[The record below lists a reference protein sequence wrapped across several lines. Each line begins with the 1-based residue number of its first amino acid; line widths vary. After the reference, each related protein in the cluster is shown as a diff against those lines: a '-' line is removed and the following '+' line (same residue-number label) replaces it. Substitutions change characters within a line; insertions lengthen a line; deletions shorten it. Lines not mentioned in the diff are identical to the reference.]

1 MSMIKRDLENQV
13 IKLSQQFPAVT
24 ITGPRQSGKS
34 TLCKML
40 FPQYAYVNLEAPD
53 IRRFAVQDPRGFL
66 RQFKAGAILDEI
78 QRCPELPSYL
88 QVMVDEDRTKG
99 KWILTGSQNLTL
111 LESISQ
117 SLAGR
122 TAVLH
127 LLPLSYN
134 EIQRFEK
141 YQTDINEV
149 ILTGGYPAILDQ
161 KLSPPDWHSS
171 YVATY
176 IERDVR
182 NISKIT
188 DLAVFQ
194 RFVEL
199 CAGRTGQLLNL
210 SSLAVDAGVSQPTA
224 KAWVNVLETSF
235 ITFRLTPFLG
245 NLRKRLVKMPKLF
258 FYDSGLVCWLLG
270 IRSAEHLMNHP
281 LRGAIFETWTISEIL
296 KHRANKGV
304 RGGTFF
310 YRDSHG
316 QEIDLVI
323 DNGVQFTLIEAKAG
337 QTVSEDT
344 LKTSLKY
351 KDVIDKA
358 KTVKTVVVYA
368 GQMLNTVD
376 DVLFLPWNKISDQT
390 W

>member
-1 MSMIKRDLENQV
+1 MIKRDLENQV
-13 IKLSQQFPAVT
+13 IKAARQFPVVT

-40 FPQYAYVNLEAPD
+40 FPEYGYVNLEAPD

-111 LESISQ
+111 LESVSQ

-134 EIQRFEK
+134 EIQRFGQ

-161 KLSPPDWHSS
+161 KLSPADWHSS

-176 IERDVR
+176 IERDIR
-182 NISKIT
+182 SISKVT

-210 SSLAVDAGVSQPTA
+210 SSIGTDAGISQPTA
-224 KAWVNVLETSF
+224 KAWINVLETSF
-235 ITFRLTPFLG
+235 ITFRLSPFFN

-270 IRSAEHLMNHP
+270 IRSTEQLQNHP
-281 LRGAIFETWTISEIL
+281 LRGAIFETWVISEIL

-304 RGGTFF
+304 QGGTFF

-323 DNGVQFTLIEAKAG
+323 NNGVQFTIVEAKAG
-337 QTVSEDT
+337 QTISEDT
-344 LKTSLKY
+344 LKASLKY
-351 KDVIDKA
+351 GSVVS
-358 KTVKTVVVYA
+358 KTKPTKTIVVY
-368 GQMLNTVD
+368 GGEMLNTID
-376 DVLFLPWNKISDQT
+376 DILFLPWDKISEQT

>member
-1 MSMIKRDLENQV
+1 MIKRDLENQV
-13 IKLSQQFPAVT
+13 IKAASQFPVVT

-34 TLCKML
+34 TLCKKL
-40 FPQYAYVNLEAPD
+40 FPEYGYVNLEAPD

-66 RQFKAGAILDEI
+66 HQFKEGAILDEI

-88 QVMVDEDRTKG
+88 QVMVDEDRIKG

-134 EIQRFEK
+134 EVQRFEQ
-141 YQTDINEV
+141 YDIGINKV
-149 ILTGGYPAILDQ
+149 MLTGGYPAILDQ
-161 KLSPPDWHSS
+161 KVSPADWHSS

-176 IERDVR
+176 IERDIR

-224 KAWVNVLETSF
+224 KAWINVLETSF
-235 ITFRLTPFLG
+235 IVFRLPPFFG
-245 NLRKRLVKMPKLF
+245 NLRKRIVKMPKLF

-270 IRSAEHLMNHP
+270 IRSAEQLISHP
-281 LRGAIFETWTISEIL
+281 LRGAIFETWAISEIL

-304 RGGTFF
+304 QTGTFF

-337 QTVSEDT
+337 QTISEDT
-344 LKTSLKY
+344 LKSSLKY
-351 KDVIDKA
+351 GNVVGKTKPA
-358 KTVKTVVVYA
+358 KTIVVY
-368 GQMLNTVD
+368 GGEMLNTVD
-376 DVLFLPWNKISDQT
+376 DVLFLPWDKISEQA

>member
-1 MSMIKRDLENQV
+1 MGMIKRDLENQV
-13 IKLSQQFPAVT
+13 IKAAGQFPVVT

-34 TLCKML
+34 TLCKMH
-40 FPQYAYVNLEAPD
+40 FPKHGYVNLEAPD
-53 IRRFAVQDPRGFL
+53 IRRFALQDPRGFL
-66 RQFKAGAILDEI
+66 RQFKNGAILDEI

-134 EIQRFEK
+134 EIQRFG
-141 YQTDINEV
+141 QDDADINKI

-161 KLSPPDWHSS
+161 KLPPADWHSS

-176 IERDVR
+176 IERDIR

-210 SSLAVDAGVSQPTA
+210 SSIAVDAGISQPTA
-224 KAWVNVLETSF
+224 KAWINVLETSF
-235 ITFRLTPFLG
+235 IIFRLPPFFS

-270 IRSAEHLMNHP
+270 IRTTEQLMNHP
-281 LRGAIFETWTISEIL
+281 LRGAIFETWVISEIL
-296 KHRANKGV
+296 KHRANKGIQ
-304 RGGTFF
+304 GGVFF

-316 QEIDLVI
+316 QEIDLLI
-323 DNGVQFTLIEAKAG
+323 DNGDKFTIVEAKAG
-337 QTVSEDT
+337 QTISEDII
-344 LKTSLKY
+344 KTSLKY
-351 KDVIDKA
+351 RSVVGKA
-358 KTVKTVVVYA
+358 KPAKTIIAY
-368 GQMLNTVD
+368 GGEMLNTIN
-376 DVLFLPWNKISDQT
+376 DVLFLPWDKIHKQL

>member
-1 MSMIKRDLENQV
+1 MIKRDLENQV
-13 IKLSQQFPAVT
+13 IKAASQFPVVT

-34 TLCKML
+34 TLCKKL
-40 FPQYAYVNLEAPD
+40 FPEYGYVNLEAPD

-66 RQFKAGAILDEI
+66 HQFKEGAILDEI

-88 QVMVDEDRTKG
+88 QVMVDEDRIKG

-134 EIQRFEK
+134 EVQRFEQ
-141 YQTDINEV
+141 YDIGINKV
-149 ILTGGYPAILDQ
+149 MLTGGYPAILDQ
-161 KLSPPDWHSS
+161 KVSPADWHSS

-176 IERDVR
+176 IERDIR

-224 KAWVNVLETSF
+224 KAWINVLETSF
-235 ITFRLTPFLG
+235 IIFRLPPFFG
-245 NLRKRLVKMPKLF
+245 NLRKRIVKMPKLF

-270 IRSAEHLMNHP
+270 IRSAEQLISHP
-281 LRGAIFETWTISEIL
+281 LRGAIFETWAISEIL

-304 RGGTFF
+304 QTGTFF

-337 QTVSEDT
+337 QTISEDT
-344 LKTSLKY
+344 LKSSLKY
-351 KDVIDKA
+351 GNVVGKTKPA
-358 KTVKTVVVYA
+358 KTIVVY
-368 GQMLNTVD
+368 GGEMLNTVD
-376 DVLFLPWNKISDQT
+376 DVLFLPWDKISEQA

>member
-1 MSMIKRDLENQV
+1 MIKRDLENQV
-13 IKLSQQFPAVT
+13 IKAASQFPVVT

-40 FPQYAYVNLEAPD
+40 FPEYGYVNLEAPD
-53 IRRFAVQDPRGFL
+53 IRRFAMQDPRGFL
-66 RQFKAGAILDEI
+66 RQFKGGAILDEI

-134 EIQRFEK
+134 EVQRFEQ
-141 YQTDINEV
+141 YDTDLNEV
-149 ILTGGYPAILDQ
+149 IVTGGYPAILDQ
-161 KLSPPDWHSS
+161 EVSPSDWHSS

-176 IERDVR
+176 IERDIR

-199 CAGRTGQLLNL
+199 CAGRTGQLL
-210 SSLAVDAGVSQPTA
+210 
-224 KAWVNVLETSF
+224 F
-235 ITFRLTPFLG
+235 IWILILTESENGSRL
-245 NLRKRLVKMPKLF
+245 
-258 FYDSGLVCWLLG
+258 
-270 IRSAEHLMNHP
+270 I
-281 LRGAIFETWTISEIL
+281 
-296 KHRANKGV
+296 
-304 RGGTFF
+304 
-310 YRDSHG
+310 
-316 QEIDLVI
+316 
-323 DNGVQFTLIEAKAG
+323 
-337 QTVSEDT
+337 
-344 LKTSLKY
+344 
-351 KDVIDKA
+351 
-358 KTVKTVVVYA
+358 
-368 GQMLNTVD
+368 
-376 DVLFLPWNKISDQT
+376 
-390 W
+390 

>member
-1 MSMIKRDLENQV
+1 MIKRELENQV
-13 IKLSQQFPAVT
+13 LKSTRQFPVVT

-40 FPQYAYVNLEAPD
+40 FPDYGYVNLEAPD

-88 QVMVDEDRTKG
+88 QVMVDEDRAKG

-134 EIQRFEK
+134 EVQRFEQ
-141 YQTDINEV
+141 YETDINKV
-149 ILTGGYPAILDQ
+149 MLTGGYPAILDQ
-161 KLSPPDWHSS
+161 KLSAADWHSS

-176 IERDVR
+176 VERDIR

-224 KAWVNVLETSF
+224 KAWINVLETSF
-235 ITFRLTPFLG
+235 IILRLSPFFG

-270 IRSAEHLMNHP
+270 IRSAEQLMNHP
-281 LRGAIFETWTISEIL
+281 LRGAIFETWVISEIL
-296 KHRANKGV
+296 KHRANNGV
-304 RGGTFF
+304 YGGAFF

-323 DNGVQFTLIEAKAG
+323 DNGVQLTLVEAKAG
-337 QTVSEDT
+337 QTISEDT
-344 LKTSLKY
+344 LKSSLKY
-351 KDVIDKA
+351 ANLLSGAKPA
-358 KTVKTVVVYA
+358 KTIIVY
-368 GQMLNTVD
+368 GGEMLNTVD
-376 DVLFLPWNKISDQT
+376 DVLFLPWNKISEQA

>member
-1 MSMIKRDLENQV
+1 MIKRDLENQV
-13 IKLSQQFPAVT
+13 IKAASQFPVVT

-34 TLCKML
+34 TLCKKL
-40 FPQYAYVNLEAPD
+40 FPEYGYVNLEAPD

-66 RQFKAGAILDEI
+66 HQFKEGAILDEI

-88 QVMVDEDRTKG
+88 QVMVDEDRIKG

-134 EIQRFEK
+134 EVQRFEQ
-141 YQTDINEV
+141 YDIGINKV
-149 ILTGGYPAILDQ
+149 MLIGGYPAILDQ
-161 KLSPPDWHSS
+161 KVSPADWHSS

-176 IERDVR
+176 IERDIR

-224 KAWVNVLETSF
+224 KAWINVLETSF
-235 ITFRLTPFLG
+235 IIFRLPPFFG
-245 NLRKRLVKMPKLF
+245 NLRKRIVKMPKLF

-270 IRSAEHLMNHP
+270 IRSAEQLISHP
-281 LRGAIFETWTISEIL
+281 LRGAIFETWAISEIL

-304 RGGTFF
+304 QTGTFF

-337 QTVSEDT
+337 QTISEDT
-344 LKTSLKY
+344 LKSSLKY
-351 KDVIDKA
+351 GNVVG
-358 KTVKTVVVYA
+358 KTKPTKTIVVY
-368 GQMLNTVD
+368 GGEMLNTVD
-376 DVLFLPWNKISDQT
+376 DILFLPWDKISEQA